1 MNNTSTVSVYMCKT
15 HEVIRECLSTRKPWF
30 YEYQCYATMKH
41 IIHQGRDILKKKE
54 WTMGRKFVWILGNLG
69 SDFGNE
75 GLKGQVQAS
84 GHLDLSPGSQSNP
97 VLT

>member
-1 MNNTSTVSVYMCKT
+1 MDN
-15 HEVIRECLSTRKPWF
+15 
-30 YEYQCYATMKH
+30 
-41 IIHQGRDILKKKE
+41 GKKV
-54 WTMGRKFVWILGNLG
+54 WTMGRKFVWVLGNLG

-75 GLKGQVQAS
+75 GLKGQVQES

>member
-1 MNNTSTVSVYMCKT
+1 MYKT
-15 HEVIRECLSTRKPWF
+15 HEVIHECLRIIRKPWF
-30 YEYQCYATMKH
+30 YDYQCCATMKH
-41 IIHQGRDILKKKE
+41 IIHQGRIILKKKE

-75 GLKGQVQAS
+75 GFKRTSSES
-84 GHLDLSPGSQSNP
+84 GHTDLSPGSQSNP